1 MIKKIDINRYIKF
14 IFGVLLL
21 ALSFNL
27 LVLPL
32 KITYGIS
39 GIAVILNHQFGLTP
53 SDIIF
58 VGSIILLT
66 LSFILLG
73 KEKTTNSIIGSILYP
88 IFVRLTSPL
97 ITYIVISQADPL
109 LNTLFAGAISGF
121 GLGLILK
128 SGFTTGGSDIL
139 NQIWAKYFKV
149 SMGTAMIFTDGV
161 IILFGALFLGI
172 NSVMYSLI
180 NLFIVSTLA
189 DKVILGISESKLFY
203 VITQEETSVKKF
215 ITENLNHGVTVLEA
229 RGGFTG
235 DRKKVIMCTIPTKK
249 YFVFKE
255 GINKIDPAAYFVV
268 ADAYEVQGGNYG
280 SDRN

>member
-1 MIKKIDINRYIKF
+1 MNKKLDFNRYFKF
-14 IFGVLLL
+14 SFGVLLL
-21 ALSFNL
+21 AISFNI

-39 GIAVILNHQFGLTP
+39 GIAVILNHQLGLNP
-53 SDIIF
+53 SDVIF
-58 VGSIILLT
+58 VGSLILLV

-97 ITYIVISQADPL
+97 ITYIIISQSDPL
-109 LNTLFAGAISGF
+109 LNTIFAGTISGF

-149 SMGTAMIFTDGV
+149 SMGTAMIFTDGA
-161 IILFGALFLGI
+161 IIIFGAMFLGI

-203 VITQEETSVKKF
+203 VITTEETSVKKF

-235 DRKKVIMCTIPTKK
+235 DRKKVMMCTIPTKK

-255 GINKIDPAAYFVV
+255 GINKIDPYAYFVV

-280 SDRN
+280 TDRD